1 MTRSSKI
8 LNGDKYHSEENV
20 CPGAGL
26 LATSKNYLGVCLGVF
41 VLGSD

>member
-8 LNGDKYHSEENV
+8 FNGDKYHSEENV

-26 LATSKNYLGVCLGVF
+26 LATSKNSLGVCLGVL
-41 VLGSD
+41 VLGTD

>member
-8 LNGDKYHSEENV
+8 FNGDKYHSEENV

-26 LATSKNYLGVCLGVF
+26 LATSKNSLGVL

>member
-8 LNGDKYHSEENV
+8 FNGDKYHSEENV

-26 LATSKNYLGVCLGVF
+26 SATSKNSLGVCVGIF